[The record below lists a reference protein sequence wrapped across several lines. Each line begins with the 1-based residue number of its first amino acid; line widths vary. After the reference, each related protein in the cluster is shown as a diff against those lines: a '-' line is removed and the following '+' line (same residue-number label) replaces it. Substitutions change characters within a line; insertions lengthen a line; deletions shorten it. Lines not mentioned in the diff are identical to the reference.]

1 MHAFIL
7 FIKRGL
13 CISAI
18 SPKVLYS
25 GLLFPRKSELVERE
39 NVLVNSTERISGMIE
54 DFFSKGNLMFKE
66 NVIYILDTVSK
77 NIKRGQNMDKSL
89 EAISKIMQLP
99 EVDNAL
105 MRLKKLKTI
114 LPKDPTLLGV
124 VNLHVKFVDQMVQAQ
139 ADLKNIS
146 KATREKGLVELDEA
160 IKFFY
165 SHLWGFYDVQM
176 VRN

>member
-7 FIKRGL
+7 FIKYGL
-13 CISAI
+13 CVSGIT
-18 SPKVLYS
+18 PKVMYS
-25 GLLFPRKSELVERE
+25 SLLFPRTTELIERD

-66 NVIYILDTVSK
+66 NIIYILDTISK
-77 NIKRGQNMDKSL
+77 NIKRGQDMNKSL
-89 EAISKIMQLP
+89 EAVSKIMQLP

-105 MRLKKLKTI
+105 MRLKKLKTT
-114 LPKDPTLLGV
+114 LPKDPSLLGI

-146 KATREKGLVELDEA
+146 KATREKGLIELDEA

-165 SHLWGFYDVQM
+165 THLWGFYDVQM